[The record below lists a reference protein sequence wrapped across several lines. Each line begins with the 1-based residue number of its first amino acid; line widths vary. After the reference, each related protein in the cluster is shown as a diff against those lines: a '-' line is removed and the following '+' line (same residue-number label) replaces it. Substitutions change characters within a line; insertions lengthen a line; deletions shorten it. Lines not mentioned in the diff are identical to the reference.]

1 MLTSNIFLVLCQCVS
16 PKIVQ
21 SSSPIICQME
31 LGFQLQQMGFVH
43 LQGRKAYLTCEL
55 FRYFFRDLL
64 P

>member
-1 MLTSNIFLVLCQCVS
+1 MSFYTHGQLGCTR
-16 PKIVQ
+16 
-21 SSSPIICQME
+21 PIICQME

-55 FRYFFRDLL
+55 FRYFFRDRL